1 MKNELVLEVE
11 NLTKNFD
18 GYKAVDNISFEIG
31 KGEIVGLLGP
41 NGAGKTTTITMLL
54 GITKPTSGQIKV
66 FGSDFEKGREKILN
80 KVNFSSAYTFL
91 SERITVFENL
101 IVFSYLYNI
110 SDYRQKIK
118 KVLYDFELTDF
129 KNSLVRNLSSGQL
142 TRLNLCKA
150 FLNDPWLLLLD
161 EPTASLDP
169 EIAKKVRDVLF
180 KARRERNISMLYT
193 SHNME
198 EINQMCDRVIFLD
211 HGKIVASGTPLELT
225 KMVKETILTITFDA
239 ALEKVK
245 KFCRAK
251 KLKFQIPQPNILEI
265 KLNEE
270 QVGDILTKLAREG
283 ITIANISIQSPT
295 LEDVFLNIVDKSH
308 ELPKN

>member
-1 MKNELVLEVE
+1 
-11 NLTKNFD
+11 
-18 GYKAVDNISFEIG
+18 
-31 KGEIVGLLGP
+31 
-41 NGAGKTTTITMLL
+41 
-54 GITKPTSGQIKV
+54 
-66 FGSDFEKGREKILN
+66 
-80 KVNFSSAYTFL
+80 
-91 SERITVFENL
+91 
-101 IVFSYLYNI
+101 
-110 SDYRQKIK
+110 
-118 KVLYDFELTDF
+118 
-129 KNSLVRNLSSGQL
+129 
-142 TRLNLCKA
+142 
-150 FLNDPWLLLLD
+150 
-161 EPTASLDP
+161 LDP

-211 HGKIVASGTPLELT
+211 HGKIVASGTPLDLT